1 MLCLIYVCLLVTT
14 CDAERSFSMLW
25 RLHTYMRNSQ
35 SQERLTIHREL
46 THSMEIHPLI
56 EFPIIYSGGSSM
68 GLAPH
73 LNFCQPHQLAPSAK
87 LVYYIYLTSTT
98 RLLLRRSMNIKLSN
112 YLIPQLRIDY
122 DGKLVII
129 DRLWEG
135 SPLL

>member
-1 MLCLIYVCLLVTT
+1 
-14 CDAERSFSMLW
+14 
-25 RLHTYMRNSQ
+25 
-35 SQERLTIHREL
+35 
-46 THSMEIHPLI
+46 
-56 EFPIIYSGGSSM
+56 M
-68 GLAPH
+68 GLDGAS
-73 LNFCQPHQLAPSAK
+73 APSKFLSAPSN
-87 LVYYIYLTSTT
+87 YIYLTSTT

>member
-1 MLCLIYVCLLVTT
+1 
-14 CDAERSFSMLW
+14 
-25 RLHTYMRNSQ
+25 
-35 SQERLTIHREL
+35 
-46 THSMEIHPLI
+46 
-56 EFPIIYSGGSSM
+56 M
-68 GLAPH
+68 GLDGASAPSKF
-73 LNFCQPHQLAPSAK
+73 LSAPSAK

-98 RLLLRRSMNIKLSN
+98 RFLLRWSMNIKLSN

>member
-1 MLCLIYVCLLVTT
+1 MRSGNFDFRILFYASELTIVRRSLQLIYTLISLKIIILSPCIT
-14 CDAERSFSMLW
+14 FSQC
-25 RLHTYMRNSQ
+25 HYG
-35 SQERLTIHREL
+35 IC
-46 THSMEIHPLI
+46 
-56 EFPIIYSGGSSM
+56 SGGSSM

-73 LNFCQPHQLAPSAK
+73 LNFCQPHQLTPSAK